1 MFSCYRSHCRMIRTY
16 SNDKCIPLLW
26 DMYISDCINDL
37 LLTTNECSYRQK
49 RPSCKKQLPLSQSV
63 RENKV
68 LLCWNIWDQAISL
81 LQLLCMLINYI
92 FLPYTVTTIFVL
104 NKVPS
109 SSSISSVCSR
119 TSTTNLSKLGHSI
132 KGNNSM

>member
-1 MFSCYRSHCRMIRTY
+1 MQLSSKTSFLQEAAATITECKGKQS
-16 SNDKCIPLLW
+16 
-26 DMYISDCINDL
+26 
-37 LLTTNECSYRQK
+37 LTMSEYM
-49 RPSCKKQLPLSQSV
+49 
-63 RENKV
+63 E
-68 LLCWNIWDQAISL
+68 QAISL
-81 LQLLCMLINYI
+81 LQLLCMLINYK